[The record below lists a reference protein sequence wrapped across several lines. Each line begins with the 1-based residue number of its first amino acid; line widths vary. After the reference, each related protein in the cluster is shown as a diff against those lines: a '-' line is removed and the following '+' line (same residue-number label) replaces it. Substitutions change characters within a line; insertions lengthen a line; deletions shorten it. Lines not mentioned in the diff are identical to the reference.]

1 MKHAFW
7 HERWSENRIGF
18 HQSDFNRWLTK
29 YWSSLGLSGE
39 ESVFVP
45 LCGKSRDMLWLR
57 EQGHQVTGVELS
69 DLACRDFF
77 AEQGVDIDAFED
89 GAFHRRERDGISL
102 LAGDVFKATR
112 AVLNKPRAIYDR
124 AALIALPSEMRI
136 DYAAHIAH
144 LTESGDQ
151 ILLVGLEYD
160 NERNEPP
167 FSVKGDEVRRLYSAD
182 FMIEELESADLNEGR
197 FDNQREVVY
206 RLVRK

>member
-18 HQSDFNRWLTK
+18 HQSDFNRWLTQ
-29 YWSSLGLSGE
+29 YWSTLGLSGD

-77 AEQGVDIDAFED
+77 AEQGVDIDAID
-89 GAFHRRERDGISL
+89 VGDFHRRERDGICL
-102 LAGDVFKATR
+102 LAGDVFKTTR
-112 AVLNKPRAIYDR
+112 AALSNPRAIYDR
-124 AALIALPSEMRI
+124 AALIALPPEMRI

-151 ILLVGLEYD
+151 ILLVALEYD

-167 FSVKGDEVRRLYSAD
+167 FSVKGDEVRRLYSEE
-182 FMIEELESADLNEGR
+182 FVIEELDSANLNEGR
-197 FDNQREVVY
+197 FENQREVVY

>member
-18 HQSDFNRWLTK
+18 HQSDFNRWLSK

-77 AEQGVDIDAFED
+77 AEQGVDIDAFDD
-89 GAFHRRERDGISL
+89 GAFHRRERDGICL
-102 LAGDVFKATR
+102 LAGDVFKTTR
-112 AVLNKPRAIYDR
+112 TVLNSPKAIYDR
-124 AALIALPSEMRI
+124 AALIALPPEMRV
-136 DYAAHIAH
+136 DYAAQIAK
-144 LTESGDQ
+144 LTVSGDQ
-151 ILLVGLEYD
+151 MLLIALEYD

-167 FSVKGDEVRRLYSAD
+167 FSVKGDEVRRLYSAE
-182 FMIEELESADLNEGR
+182 FVIEELDSADLNEGR

>member
-77 AEQGVDIDAFED
+77 AEQGVDIDAFDD
-89 GAFHRRERDGISL
+89 GAFHRRERDGICL
-102 LAGDVFKATR
+102 LAGDVFKTTR
-112 AVLNKPRAIYDR
+112 TVLNSPRAIYDR
-124 AALIALPSEMRI
+124 AALIALPPEMRV
-136 DYAAHIAH
+136 DYAAQIAK
-144 LTESGDQ
+144 LTVSGDQ
-151 ILLVGLEYD
+151 MLLIALEYD

-167 FSVKGDEVRRLYSAD
+167 FSVKGDEVRRLYSSE
-182 FMIEELESADLNEGR
+182 FVIEELDSADLNEGR

-206 RLVRK
+206 RLVRE